1 MEESVMNRRAHMV
14 LAINPGSTSTKIA
27 VYKDEEPLFTESV
40 AHSAQELAGFTHITD
55 QLDMRRAVVE
65 RVLVDHGIDIHSL
78 SAVACRGGRLKP
90 LPSGTYLVNERMV
103 HDAER
108 GVQGEHAS
116 NLACIIG
123 YDIAKRAGVEAYIVD
138 PVSVDELDD
147 VARLCGVKEIKRNSL
162 SHALN
167 MKAVA
172 RRAAADVGLEYGAA
186 RVIVAHIGG
195 GGSVSAHADGRMIE
209 INNCDKEGPFS
220 AERAGAIPSLDLV
233 ELCFSGRYTKDEV
246 MRMLVGGGGLMSHLG
261 TKDARE
267 VERRIDE
274 GDRYAEMV
282 YEAMAYGFAK
292 AIGSMAAVL
301 GGRVDVVAITGGMA
315 HSARLTQWIA
325 ERVGF
330 IAPVKVYPGEDE
342 LRALVEGV
350 LRVLRNQ
357 ELPAIYE

>member
-1 MEESVMNRRAHMV
+1 MHCRAHTI
-14 LAINPGSTSTKIA
+14 LAINPGSTSTKVA
-27 VYKDEEPLFTESV
+27 VYCDDQLVFAESLS
-40 AHSAQELAGFTHITD
+40 HSSEELAGFAHIVD

-65 RVLVDHGIDIHSL
+65 KSLREHGVDVNSL

-90 LPSGTYLVNERMV
+90 LASGTYVVNERML

-116 NLACIIG
+116 NLACLIG
-123 YDIAKRAGVEAYIVD
+123 HSIARQAGVEAYIVD

-147 VARLCGVKEIKRNSL
+147 VARICGVRELQRNSL

-172 RRAAADVGLEYGAA
+172 RRAAADIGKAYDEAGI
-186 RVIVAHIGG
+186 IVAHIGG
-195 GGSVSAHADGRMIE
+195 GGSVSAHSRGRMIE

-233 ELCFSGRYTKDEV
+233 DLCFSGRYTRDEV
-246 MRMLVGGGGLMSHLG
+246 MKMLVGGGGLMSHLD
-261 TKDARE
+261 TKDGRE
-267 VERRIDE
+267 VERRIDA
-274 GDRYAEMV
+274 GDRHAELV
-282 YEAMAYGFAK
+282 YSAMIYGFAK

-301 GGRVDVVAITGGMA
+301 CGEVDVIAITGGMA
-315 HSARLTQWIA
+315 RSARLA
-325 ERVGF
+325 EGIIRRTGF
-330 IAPVKVYPGEDE
+330 VAPVKVYPGEDE
-342 LRALVEGV
+342 LEALASGV
-350 LRVLRNQ
+350 LRVLRNE

>member
-1 MEESVMNRRAHMV
+1 MHCGAYTI
-14 LAINPGSTSTKIA
+14 LAINPGSTSTKLA
-27 VYKDEEPLFTESV
+27 VYRDDELVFSESV
-40 AHSAQELAGFTHITD
+40 SHSEEDLSGYAHIVD

-65 RVLVDHGIDIHSL
+65 RALAEHGVDIHSL

-90 LPSGTYLVNERMV
+90 LASGTYLVNERML

-116 NLACIIG
+116 NLACLIG
-123 YDIAKRAGVEAYIVD
+123 YGIARQAGIEAYIVD

-147 VARLCGVKEIKRNSL
+147 VARICGVREIQRNSL

-172 RRAAADVGLEYGAA
+172 RRAARDIGKSYDEA
-186 RVIVAHIGG
+186 RIIVAHIGG
-195 GGSVSAHADGRMIE
+195 GGSLSAHAGGRMIE

-233 ELCFSGRYTKDEV
+233 DLCFSGRYTRDEV
-246 MRMLVGGGGLMSHLG
+246 VRMLVGGGGLMSHLG
-261 TKDARE
+261 TKDGRE
-267 VERRIDE
+267 VERRIDA
-274 GDRYAEMV
+274 GDRQAELV
-282 YEAMAYGFAK
+282 YSATIYGFSK

-301 GGRVDVVAITGGMA
+301 CGKVDVVAVTGGMA
-315 HSARLTQWIA
+315 RSRRLTDGIA
-325 ERVGF
+325 ARTSF
-330 IAPVKVYPGEDE
+330 IAPMRVYPGEDE
-342 LRALVEGV
+342 LEALALGV
-350 LRVLRNQ
+350 LRVLRNE

>member
-1 MEESVMNRRAHMV
+1 
-14 LAINPGSTSTKIA
+14 
-27 VYKDEEPLFTESV
+27 
-40 AHSAQELAGFTHITD
+40 
-55 QLDMRRAVVE
+55 
-65 RVLVDHGIDIHSL
+65 
-78 SAVACRGGRLKP
+78 
-90 LPSGTYLVNERMV
+90 
-103 HDAER
+103 
-108 GVQGEHAS
+108 
-116 NLACIIG
+116 
-123 YDIAKRAGVEAYIVD
+123 
-138 PVSVDELDD
+138 
-147 VARLCGVKEIKRNSL
+147 
-162 SHALN
+162 
-167 MKAVA
+167 
-172 RRAAADVGLEYGAA
+172 
-186 RVIVAHIGG
+186 
-195 GGSVSAHADGRMIE
+195 
-209 INNCDKEGPFS
+209 
-220 AERAGAIPSLDLV
+220 
-233 ELCFSGRYTKDEV
+233 